1 MFPTWTLA
9 RSRLARA
16 VQDGAPAERIAE
28 LRHQYHIARAACN
41 LGDLIAAHQPTP
53 DERRALADLLAE
65 GGGDRDGA

>member
-1 MFPTWTLA
+1 MFPTWTVA

-16 VQDGAPAERIAE
+16 VQDGAPAEHVAE
-28 LRHQYHIARAACN
+28 LRRRYHIARAARD
-41 LGDLIAAHQPTP
+41 LGDLVAAHQPTP